1 MNQKQE
7 SGALKSLN
15 EFFRNAYSKTS
26 STTNSGLNAF
36 KNTANIDLYLNVI
49 VFLILLNVVFNEMNT
64 DYDNKNDPY
73 RKKNIET
80 GRYVVGVIALVMS
93 LIYIVSYA
101 LNDFNTPTWSYYY
114 YLSLGALTLIY
125 MYFVFSYYTLFNYS
139 FFVILAL
146 IVIVG
151 LGIVFSM
158 FSNYLKSLRGFPGFL
173 TYLIFYIPCLVSDFF
188 GYILNEFNITSNRV
202 FGLFFIELL
211 LLLLYFYLPKII
223 NMSIISDGTP
233 IVENYIYLSSENVY
247 PVGDIIDEYN
257 SQLAVSDV
265 GQNTLNR
272 NYTISM
278 WIFLNQY
285 GTNMAAY
292 NKETLIYMN
301 GDGNPKITY
310 YNDSED
316 NDAMRLDRYR
326 IYFSDE
332 AVDSDDKTNYY
343 ELVIPNQKWN
353 NFVFNYH
360 STYVD
365 LYINGKL
372 ERSFYFKDKLSIRD
386 DEKIMTFGSENGLS
400 GAVSNVRY
408 YNRNLTNRE
417 IVGNYNL
424 LMKKNPPTNNL

>member
-1 MNQKQE
+1 
-7 SGALKSLN
+7 
-15 EFFRNAYSKTS
+15 
-26 STTNSGLNAF
+26 
-36 KNTANIDLYLNVI
+36 
-49 VFLILLNVVFNEMNT
+49 
-64 DYDNKNDPY
+64 
-73 RKKNIET
+73 
-80 GRYVVGVIALVMS
+80 
-93 LIYIVSYA
+93 
-101 LNDFNTPTWSYYY
+101 
-114 YLSLGALTLIY
+114 
-125 MYFVFSYYTLFNYS
+125 
-139 FFVILAL
+139 
-146 IVIVG
+146 
-151 LGIVFSM
+151 
-158 FSNYLKSLRGFPGFL
+158 
-173 TYLIFYIPCLVSDFF
+173 
-188 GYILNEFNITSNRV
+188 
-202 FGLFFIELL
+202 
-211 LLLLYFYLPKII
+211 
-223 NMSIISDGTP
+223 
-233 IVENYIYLSSENVY
+233 
-247 PVGDIIDEYN
+247 
-257 SQLAVSDV
+257 
-265 GQNTLNR
+265 
-272 NYTISM
+272 
-278 WIFLNQY
+278 
-285 GTNMAAY
+285 
-292 NKETLIYMN
+292 MN

-424 LMKKNPPTNNL
+424 LMKKIRQQIICKYLL